1 MQILQTAERVS
12 QKDHSDNYVF
22 QRSLLAYIEAAK
34 RISGKVLEIGTGSGY
49 GVEIIAPHTSEFV
62 TIDKYETDI
71 TNTPAFKQHNVKFK
85 QLNIPPLS
93 GIETGV
99 YDYVITLQV
108 IEHIPK
114 DHFFLQEISRVLKP
128 GGKLIVTTPNKKMS
142 ITRNPWHVR
151 EYTVDELKQL
161 LSAYFG
167 KVEALGVFGNEKIK
181 AYYQKNKESVERITR
196 FDIFNLQYR
205 LPRQLLQIPYDILNR
220 MNRKKL
226 LKQNQQL
233 TTGITHEDYY
243 IGQAEDD
250 CFDLFYVATKL

>member
-1 MQILQTAERVS
+1 M
-12 QKDHSDNYVF
+12 
-22 QRSLLAYIEAAK
+22 
-34 RISGKVLEIGTGSGY
+34 
-49 GVEIIAPHTSEFV
+49 
-62 TIDKYETDI
+62 
-71 TNTPAFKQHNVKFK
+71 
-85 QLNIPPLS
+85 
-93 GIETGV
+93 
-99 YDYVITLQV
+99 
-108 IEHIPK
+108 
-114 DHFFLQEISRVLKP
+114 LKP